1 MKDAESN
8 RGVTSQI
15 SYLISLGIV
24 LTLLTGVS
32 ITLFSILDGAS
43 NEITSGQLEEVGYT
57 VAGDIET
64 IDRLQRA
71 SDDPNPTRIIEI
83 PEQINGE
90 SYSLSIVNATD
101 VANPGGAD
109 VPRAEQ
115 CGTGKCVVVY
125 STEGPSEV
133 TVPLVTVND
142 LASTQLTSDG
152 GQVRW
157 DATQNK
163 IRILPANEQ

>member
-43 NEITSGQLEEVGYT
+43 NEITSDQLEQVGYT

-64 IDRLQRA
+64 IDRLQQA
-71 SDDPNPTRIIEI
+71 SDNPNPTRVIEI

-101 VANPGGAD
+101 ATNPRGAS
-109 VPRAEQ
+109 VPHAEQ
-115 CGTGKCVVVY
+115 CGTRECVVVY
-125 STEGPSEV
+125 STESSAEV
-133 TVPLVTVND
+133 MVPLVTTNE
-142 LASTQLTSDG
+142 LASTQLSSDG

-157 DATQNK
+157 DATQDK
-163 IRILPANEQ
+163 IRIVPANE